1 MAAHGAEEGVCHF
14 GGGDSSSVSGFPGGV
29 FLAGGLD
36 LTGTLPYLLG
46 GLAGGLLSGKL
57 FDKVPVTLLR
67 RVLGVLILYGG
78 VRAVLLL

>member
-1 MAAHGAEEGVCHF
+1 MSETPNHTRPMLNRVIFA
-14 GGGDSSSVSGFPGGV
+14 
-29 FLAGGLD
+29 L
-36 LTGTLPYLLG
+36 LTLVLG